1 MDASFDE
8 TAGAKA
14 AMTEVPITEAAI
26 AAVITAAG
34 SSSRMG
40 RGVKKEYLPL
50 GKGIDDADGR
60 PLTVLGAATG
70 AFAANPHIN
79 LIVITVPLGVEYG
92 QTAARA
98 ALPSSLFM
106 PGKHPPI
113 LFVPGGLTRR
123 ASVHNALSLLS
134 AYNPGYVL
142 IHDGGRPW
150 VDGILIEKTIEALL
164 RYRAAAPLL
173 PLTETP
179 KEFDPSGFITRHL
192 RRSSVGAAQTP
203 QGFAFRE
210 ILRAHA
216 LAAEREIRDHY
227 EYTDDAEIWGEFI
240 GPVAVVEGS
249 PGNKKITFPEDL
261 QRV

>member
-1 MDASFDE
+1 
-8 TAGAKA
+8 
-14 AMTEVPITEAAI
+14 
-26 AAVITAAG
+26 
-34 SSSRMG
+34 MG

-50 GKGIDDADGR
+50 GEGIDDADGQ

-70 AFAANPHIN
+70 AFAANPHIS
-79 LIVITVPLGVEYG
+79 LIVITVPFGVEYG
-92 QTAARA
+92 QSAARA
-98 ALPSSLFM
+98 ALPSSLFV
-106 PGKHPPI
+106 PGKRPPI
-113 LFVPGGLTRR
+113 LFVPGGPTRR

-164 RYRAAAPLL
+164 RYRAVAPLL

-179 KEFDPSGFITRHL
+179 KEFDQAGFITRHL

-240 GPVAVVEGS
+240 GPVAMVEGS
-249 PGNKKITFPEDL
+249 PRNRKITFPEDL

>member
-8 TAGAKA
+8 AAIAETAIA
-14 AMTEVPITEAAI
+14 EAAI

-40 RGVKKEYLPL
+40 KGVKKEYLPL
-50 GKGIDDADGR
+50 GSGIDDADGQ

-70 AFAANPHIN
+70 AFAANPHIS
-79 LIVITVPLGVEYG
+79 LIVITVPFGVEYG
-92 QTAARA
+92 QNAARA

-106 PGKHPPI
+106 PGKRPPI
-113 LFVPGGLTRR
+113 LFVPGGPTRR

-164 RYRAAAPLL
+164 RYRAVAPLL

-179 KEFDPSGFITRHL
+179 KEFDQSGFITRHL
-192 RRSSVGAAQTP
+192 RRSSVGTAQTP

-210 ILRAHA
+210 LLRAHA
-216 LAAEREIRDHY
+216 LAAERELRDHY
-227 EYTDDAEIWGEFI
+227 EYTDDAEVWGEFI

-249 PGNKKITFPEDL
+249 PRNKKITFPEDL
-261 QRV
+261 QHV

>member
-1 MDASFDE
+1 MGASFDE
-8 TAGAKA
+8 AVIA
-14 AMTEVPITEAAI
+14 EAAI

-50 GKGIDDADGR
+50 GSGIDDADGQ

-70 AFAANPHIN
+70 AFAANPHIS
-79 LIVITVPLGVEYG
+79 LIVITVPFGVEYG
-92 QTAARA
+92 QRAARA
-98 ALPSSLFM
+98 ALPSSLFV
-106 PGKHPPI
+106 PGKRPPI
-113 LFVPGGLTRR
+113 LFVPGGPTRR

-164 RYRAAAPLL
+164 RHQAVTPLL

-179 KEFDPSGFITRHL
+179 KEFDQAGFITRHL

-203 QGFAFRE
+203 QGFAFQE
-210 ILRAHA
+210 LLRAHT
-216 LAAEREIRDHY
+216 LAAEREIRDRY
-227 EYTDDAEIWGEFI
+227 EYTDDAEVWGEFI

-249 PGNKKITFPEDL
+249 PRNKKITFPEDL
-261 QRV
+261 QNV